1 MFSGIVE
8 KLVPVVSVE
17 RTEGKSISL
26 GVALGKLAKDVKVGE
41 SIAVNGVCLTVTRK
55 HGGTVWFD
63 VIEETLR
70 RTNLGDLSQGA
81 RVNIEKSLVLSDRI
95 GGHLMTG
102 HIDGKGKIAKVEP
115 EIDASVKMW
124 IETGV
129 ELLAQ
134 MIPKGSVAVDGISM
148 TLVDIGKNSFS
159 ICLIPHTLA
168 ITTLGYKKTGDSV
181 NIEVD
186 MIGKFVRR
194 FLEQMDLTRS
204 PAHSSGT
211 MVL

>member
-8 KLVPVVSVE
+8 KLAPVVSVE
-17 RTEGKSISL
+17 QMDGKNMSL
-26 GVALGKLAKDVKVGE
+26 GVDLGKLAKGARVGD

-55 HGGTVWFD
+55 RSGTVWFD

-70 RTNLGDLSQGA
+70 RTNLGNLSEGA
-81 RVNIEKSLVLSDRI
+81 RVNVERSLLLSDRI
-95 GGHLMTG
+95 GGHLVTG
-102 HIDGKGKIAKVEP
+102 HIDGRGKIAKVEP

-124 IETGV
+124 IETGL

-134 MIPKGSVAVDGISM
+134 MIPKGAIAVDGTSL
-148 TLVDIGKNSFS
+148 TLVDIAETVFS

-168 ITTLGYKKTGDSV
+168 VTTLGYKKPGDSV

-186 MIGKFVRR
+186 MIGKFVRKS
-194 FLEQMDLTRS
+194 LEQMDLTGSFSTERS
-204 PAHSSGT
+204 NQ
-211 MVL
+211 L

>member
-8 KLVPVVSVE
+8 KMAPVISVE
-17 RTEGKSISL
+17 RTEGKSVSL
-26 GVALGKLAKDVKVGE
+26 GVVLGRLAKDAKVDE

-55 HGGTVWFD
+55 RGGTVWFD
-63 VIEETLR
+63 VIEETR
-70 RTNLGDLSQGA
+70 RRINLGDLSQDA
-81 RVNIEKSLVLSDRI
+81 RVNIEKSLLLSDRI
-95 GGHLMTG
+95 GGHLVTG

-134 MIPKGSVAVDGISM
+134 MIPKGSVAIDGISM
-148 TLVDIGKNSFS
+148 TLVDISKNSFS

-168 ITTLGYKKTGDSV
+168 ITTLGYRKPGDSV

-186 MIGKFVRR
+186 MIGKFVRK
-194 FLEQMDLTRS
+194 FLEQMNLTLS
-204 PAHSSGT
+204 PAHSSRT
-211 MVL
+211 MVP

>member
-8 KLVPVVSVE
+8 KLAPVASVE
-17 RTEGKSISL
+17 RMKGKSTSI
-26 GVALGKLAKDVKVGE
+26 GVALGKLAKDAKVGE

-55 HGGTVWFD
+55 RGDTVWFD

-70 RTNLGDLSQGA
+70 RTNLGDLSKGT
-81 RVNIEKSLVLSDRI
+81 RVNIEKSLLLSDRI
-95 GGHLMTG
+95 GGHLVIG
-102 HIDGKGKIAKVEP
+102 HIDGKGRIAKVEP
-115 EIDASVKMW
+115 EVDASVKMW

-129 ELLAQ
+129 ELVAQ

-148 TLVDIGKNSFS
+148 TLVDVRENSFS

-168 ITTLGYKKTGDSV
+168 ITTLGYKKPGDYV
-181 NIEVD
+181 NLEVD
-186 MIGKFVRR
+186 MIGKFVRK
-194 FLEQMDLTRS
+194 FLEEMNLTLS

-211 MVL
+211 IA

>member
-8 KLVPVVSVE
+8 KLAPVASVE
-17 RTEGKSISL
+17 RMKGRSTSL
-26 GVALGKLAKDVKVGE
+26 GVVLGKLAKGTKVGE

-55 HGGTVWFD
+55 RGDTVWFD

-70 RTNLGDLSQGA
+70 RTNLGDLSQGH
-81 RVNIEKSLVLSDRI
+81 RVNIEKSLILSDRI
-95 GGHLMTG
+95 GGHLVTG
-102 HIDGKGKIAKVEP
+102 HIDGKGKIAKVDP

-124 IETGV
+124 IETGA

-134 MIPKGSVAVDGISM
+134 MIPKGSVAVDGVSM
-148 TLVDIGKNSFS
+148 TLVDIGENRFS

-168 ITTLGYKKTGDSV
+168 ITTLGYKKVGDSV

-186 MIGKFVRR
+186 MIGKFVRK
-194 FLEQMDLTRS
+194 FLQQMDLTLS
-204 PAHSSGT
+204 PAHSSAN
-211 MVL
+211 MVP